1 MTTKEGSSLPTNQN
15 ARILVFRKSNPF
27 DTFTISKPKDA
38 EIRYTFPAEAEEAER
53 TEYRH

>member
-1 MTTKEGSSLPTNQN
+1 MTTKEGSSLPTNRN

-53 TEYRH
+53 TEYSR